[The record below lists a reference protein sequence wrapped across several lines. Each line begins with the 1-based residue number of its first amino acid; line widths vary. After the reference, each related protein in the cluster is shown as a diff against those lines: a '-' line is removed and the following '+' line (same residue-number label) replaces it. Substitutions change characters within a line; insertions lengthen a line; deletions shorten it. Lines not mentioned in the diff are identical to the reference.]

1 MASPSRWPFEPDFLA
16 PDKEPGAAILRA
28 LAAVQ
33 AVAPPPNGPRLLVAD
48 SLWCNSAAIDGL
60 EAIGVLY
67 LISLREKSGFVS
79 PDLLAVAKD
88 DLPANWTRT
97 FVKAA
102 RVCAG
107 ARHE

>member
-1 MASPSRWPFEPDFLA
+1 M
-16 PDKEPGAAILRA
+16 
-28 LAAVQ
+28 
-33 AVAPPPNGPRLLVAD
+33 
-48 SLWCNSAAIDGL
+48 GL